1 MSSCITA
8 PAIDEQTHHETHEET
23 PLKKPRLSQKAER
36 TTIHQ
41 NSQNKTSQHL
51 SLSQKPTIFKTQ
63 NYRMHNVLR
72 FFKNPRTF
80 LAPEEEEEDKE
91 ALEASKRIWTPVGKS
106 CDQIRDKRIR

>member
-1 MSSCITA
+1 
-8 PAIDEQTHHETHEET
+8 
-23 PLKKPRLSQKAER
+23 
-36 TTIHQ
+36 
-41 NSQNKTSQHL
+41 
-51 SLSQKPTIFKTQ
+51 
-63 NYRMHNVLR
+63 MHNVLR